1 MFNDARGFAFVV
13 AFAALTGP
21 VALKAGAQAIAGVGP
36 VARITATTSN
46 LKGGPESVRI
56 DVLAWSTDADRRQF
70 LDAWNLIAPAPVARG
85 AAGGRGAVG
94 GRGARGGGPPATGAR
109 RGVPAT
115 EAAAA
120 QAETPQTPER
130 ALAAALQAAE
140 SVGYLWTSEST
151 GYSLRFAFRLTG
163 PDGSERIILAT
174 DRRLGDRDDSWQ
186 PASGKASDYG
196 FSVIELR
203 LNGNHEGE
211 GKASVSGKVA
221 VDGSANAISLE
232 GYAAL
237 PVLLKNVRL
246 RSN

>member
-1 MFNDARGFAFVV
+1 
-13 AFAALTGP
+13 
-21 VALKAGAQAIAGVGP
+21 
-36 VARITATTSN
+36 
-46 LKGGPESVRI
+46 
-56 DVLAWSTDADRRQF
+56 
-70 LDAWNLIAPAPVARG
+70 
-85 AAGGRGAVG
+85 
-94 GRGARGGGPPATGAR
+94 
-109 RGVPAT
+109 
-115 EAAAA
+115 
-120 QAETPQTPER
+120 
-130 ALAAALQAAE
+130 
-140 SVGYLWTSEST
+140 
-151 GYSLRFAFRLTG
+151 LRFAFRLTG